1 MGGRA
6 PDPALDAEPGLLP
19 APSWAAAQLAA
30 KVSRRRR
37 HRLRAHAPLP
47 HAEDRWRASVQSGR
61 RPPVEPSGRETATE
75 AEPRRVR
82 MVLAAVRPSPSALG
96 DAVGWRA
103 GDRRGGNHAQSDRAL
118 DSL

>member
-6 PDPALDAEPGLLP
+6 PDPALDAEPRLLP

-61 RPPVEPSGRETATE
+61 RPPVEPSDRETATE
-75 AEPRRVR
+75 AEPRMVR
-82 MVLAAVRPSPSALG
+82 MVLAPVRPSPSVLG
-96 DAVGWRA
+96 DALGWRA
-103 GDRRGGNHAQSDRAL
+103 GGRRGRNLAQCDRA
-118 DSL
+118 